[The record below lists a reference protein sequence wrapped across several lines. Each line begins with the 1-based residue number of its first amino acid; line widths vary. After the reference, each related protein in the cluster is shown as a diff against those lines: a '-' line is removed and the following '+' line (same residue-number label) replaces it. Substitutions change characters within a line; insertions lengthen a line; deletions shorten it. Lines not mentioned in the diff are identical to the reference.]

1 MEIAQEVVTL
11 VRHDDVRAVLTRPW
25 TLPGSARSLLA
36 AAIRDCPYATRIHDE
51 SRRQPHTAYTLAA
64 LAAHGC
70 RVDVAPCAS
79 CDAVVNVRIYPDAAS
94 EAVFAAARAHLAAHY
109 DPLAAHAFGA
119 LVAIYCRTGWFSAR
133 REPFEDP
140 RRPEYTDATIALL
153 RPLGYDLERLPR
165 GFRMINDV
173 CREPTVDP
181 RAPPD
186 EDWEWMY

>member
-1 MEIAQEVVTL
+1 MEIAQEVAAL
-11 VRHDDVRAVLTRPW
+11 VRHDGVRAVLARPW
-25 TLPGSARSLLA
+25 ALPGSARSLLA
-36 AAIRDCPYATRIHDE
+36 AAIRDCPYAVRISDA

-70 RVDVAPCAS
+70 RVDVAPCAP
-79 CDAVVNVRIYPDAAS
+79 CDALVDVRIYPDAAS
-94 EAVFAAARAHLAAHY
+94 DAIFAVARARLAAHC

-140 RRPEYTDATIALL
+140 RRPEYTDAVIALL

-165 GFRMINDV
+165 GFRVAGDV
-173 CREPTVDP
+173 CRAPLVDP
-181 RAPPD
+181 RAPG